1 MISESTYLQCKDDV
15 DVRELDII
23 RVVGKAE
30 PIRVYQLLN
39 RKDQTTGVLADVV
52 DRYQGGLQLIRDR
65 NFVDAQ
71 AAFQACVDLIPDDGP
86 SLTHLARCEAFV
98 LTPPPLDWDGV
109 MELKEKG

>member
-1 MISESTYLQCKDDV
+1 M
-15 DVRELDII
+15 
-23 RVVGKAE
+23 
-30 PIRVYQLLN
+30 
-39 RKDQTTGVLADVV
+39 LADVV